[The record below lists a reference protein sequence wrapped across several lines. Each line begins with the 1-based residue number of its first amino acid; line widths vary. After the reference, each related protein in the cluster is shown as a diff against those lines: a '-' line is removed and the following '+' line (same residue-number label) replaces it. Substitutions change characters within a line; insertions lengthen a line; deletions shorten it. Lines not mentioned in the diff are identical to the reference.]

1 MKKNKCPSIQLAA
14 AIFAVGLATST
25 VPAATIDWGSGAQ
38 NIANDN
44 DVSTDGTLVDAFGLS
59 MDYGIVGAFGNTS
72 ATVNGVTFQP
82 YDLPLDLS
90 SSVTSG
96 NYNFAAYSGGGSGSL
111 YNYINL
117 QYGYG
122 VNYGTAYQQ
131 LSQPYQ
137 GMLSAGGG
145 ATAYLGSGAD
155 LSDLNYVH
163 TLALT
168 MSGLT
173 IGETYEFQWWDS
185 DANPNT
191 HAAVNNNTLNTT
203 ATAGNSVSLFAG
215 PGVDYS
221 SAGQYAIGT
230 FTADAVSQEIDF
242 TGASSSDD
250 PLVDAFQLRGGIT
263 PVPEPSTW
271 ALLALGLVFA
281 GQKFYAQRRQ
291 LRRTV

>member
-1 MKKNKCPSIQLAA
+1 MKKNKCASIPLATVF
-14 AIFAVGLATST
+14 FAVGLATST
-25 VPAATIDWGSGAQ
+25 APAATIDWGAGAQ
-38 NIANDN
+38 NVMNDN
-44 DVSTDGTLVDAFGLS
+44 DVSTDGTLVDAFAVSLNYGL
-59 MDYGIVGAFGNTS
+59 YGAFGNTS
-72 ATVNGVTFQP
+72 TTVNGVTFQP
-82 YDLPLDLS
+82 FNFPLDLS

-96 NYNFAAYSGGGSGSL
+96 NYSFAASSGGGGGSL
-111 YNYINL
+111 VTYINL

-122 VNYGTAYQQ
+122 VNQGTAYEQ

-137 GMLSAGGG
+137 GLLSSGGG
-145 ATAYLGSGAD
+145 ATEDLYDSSGDPTAA
-155 LSDLNYVH
+155 N

-191 HAAVNNNTLNTT
+191 YSPIDRTLNTT

-215 PGVDYS
+215 PGDDYS

-250 PLVDAFQLRGGIT
+250 PLVDAFQLRSGVT
-263 PVPEPSTW
+263 PAPEPSTW
-271 ALLALGLVFA
+271 VLLMASLTVLGL
-281 GQKFYAQRRQ
+281 KFYSRRGWYQ
-291 LRRTV
+291 ST